1 MNSRLLRIVPL
12 VRSLEVGQHLEAP
25 GEDGDE
31 EEADQEANPD

>member
-12 VRSLEVGQHLEAP
+12 VGSLEVGQHLEAP